1 MPRVIQTIGLYWRP
15 DQIFWGAGSQ
25 AGKLLGVPA
34 SSTTSNPIDFR
45 EQSGIYVLYSE
56 FHAIYVGQAGS
67 GNQKLFARLKQHR
80 TDDLA
85 ERWDR
90 FTWFGLRRVLGN
102 GDLSRE
108 NQAAH
113 PDIATVLNHIEAILI
128 HAMEPALNRQGGRFG
143 NQVERYLQI
152 RDDRLGPTPEEM
164 IRDLWNACPD

>member
-1 MPRVIQTIGLYWRP
+1 MIQTIGLFWRP

-25 AGKLLGVPA
+25 PGKLLGVPA
-34 SSTTSNPIDFR
+34 SSTTSPPIDFR

-56 FHAIYVGQAGS
+56 FHPIYVGQAGS

-80 TDDLA
+80 TDDLS

-90 FTWFGLRRVLGN
+90 FSWFGLRRVLGN
-102 GDLSRE
+102 GDLSKE

-113 PDIATVLNHIEAILI
+113 PDISVVLNHMEAVLI
-128 HAMEPALNRQGGRFG
+128 HAMEPAHNRQGGRFG
-143 NQVERYLQI
+143 AQVERYLQI

-164 IRDLWNACPD
+164 IRDLWRALPD